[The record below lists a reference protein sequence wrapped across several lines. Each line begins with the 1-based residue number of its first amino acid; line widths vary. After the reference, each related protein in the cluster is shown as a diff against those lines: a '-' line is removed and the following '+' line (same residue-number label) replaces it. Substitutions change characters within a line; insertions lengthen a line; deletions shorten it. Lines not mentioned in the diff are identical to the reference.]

1 MKKRNIEKEQNLSKE
16 ELIWRKQIIE
26 MVDDLL
32 SVDTDTYIS
41 FKQMILADAFLH
53 GTPGLIK
60 FLEDLF
66 AYADK
71 HRPLAIE
78 MY

>member
-1 MKKRNIEKEQNLSKE
+1 MKKRNIEMEQNLSKE

-32 SVDTDTYIS
+32 SVSTDTYMS
-41 FKQMILADAFLH
+41 FKQMVLADASLH

-60 FLEDLF
+60 FIKDLF
-66 AYADK
+66 AYTDK

-78 MY
+78 MH